1 MAQRRRSTT
10 GSSMPP
16 RRLPPSLSWPTP
28 ETTHS
33 WGNDLQGPLARR
45 NRRIA
50 DLVKGLQDR
59 ELRRRTWSGN
69 LLGLEDH
76 DVH

>member
-1 MAQRRRSTT
+1 
-10 GSSMPP
+10 
-16 RRLPPSLSWPTP
+16 
-28 ETTHS
+28 
-33 WGNDLQGPLARR
+33 
-45 NRRIA
+45 
-50 DLVKGLQDR
+50 LQDR